1 MFKQTTAGIFK
12 NVTKS
17 SSVPFEREGSKWI
30 VLTGVNLSE
39 SRSIKFIFRLSH
51 TSPEMQ
57 KKKQIEIELTF
68 FVKKSFYD
76 IFTVN
81 IRPSLNDFRLS
92 SAWFYLVRIY
102 YIKNKVFTKHFGG
115 RMTPNFKGRRVIFQ
129 YYILSASIKKYIN
142 K

>member
-1 MFKQTTAGIFK
+1 MLPPLESWSSKECNQIIF
-12 NVTKS
+12 S
-17 SSVPFEREGSKWI
+17 SIWKRRLKVNSAHWSKFERI
-30 VLTGVNLSE
+30 
-39 SRSIKFIFRLSH
+39 SINKIYISSLPYFAWNA
-51 TSPEMQ
+51 

-92 SAWFYLVRIY
+92 SAWFYLGRIY

-129 YYILSASIKKYIN
+129 YYILSASIKKFIN